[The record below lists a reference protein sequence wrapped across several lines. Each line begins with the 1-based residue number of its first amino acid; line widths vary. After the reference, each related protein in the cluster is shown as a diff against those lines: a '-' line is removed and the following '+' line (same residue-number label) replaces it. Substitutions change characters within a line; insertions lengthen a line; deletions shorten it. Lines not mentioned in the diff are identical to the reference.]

1 MQLTPLGDLIGTD
14 VFTFRLSVTLW
25 SCILC
30 KFWIIGPPSAP
41 DKTYMS
47 ALPLS
52 ARLYVGAT
60 IAIGATLVVLLGPR
74 SNFDNL
80 PLFVVLLLTSAITS
94 AFKVSLPL
102 AKSGSTMSVSYAVD
116 FAALLLLGPNETML
130 VAVTSAWSQCTFRM
144 NTKNP
149 MYRTLFSMACLAIT
163 VQASGFAYES
173 LGGVPGTL
181 ADTVAG
187 IARPLVGA
195 ATMYFIF
202 NTCLIAIAVSLATK
216 QGFVAVWNQNFLWSA
231 PSYFVGAGAA
241 AIATLAVMTS
251 GVWLALLAAAPL
263 YLTYRTYKVYL
274 GRIDDERRHVEEMAD
289 LHLATIEALAL
300 AIDAKDQTAQSH
312 IRRVQVYATSIARG
326 LGMSDTEIQ
335 GVKTAAL
342 LHDIGKL
349 AVPEHILSKP
359 GPLTQEEFQKIRVH
373 PQVGA
378 EIISAVPFPY
388 PVAPLILSHH
398 ERWDGKGYPQ
408 GLKGEEIPLGA
419 RILSVVDYYDA
430 LTSDRPYH
438 KAMTPEAAMALLQQE
453 AGRALD
459 PQVVQMFVKMAPDM
473 EAAAETIEHATPR
486 RLSLEPVNERGR
498 PAVGFSPETTKTST
512 VFEDIALAHREIYA
526 LYEIAQTMGT
536 SLGVADTMALISSK
550 LSNLVPF
557 SACGLF
563 LFDEEADSLR
573 CRFATGV
580 EADAIG
586 TMTVRAGQGLAG
598 WVARNRRPLV
608 NARPSAEFEAAGLAK
623 STSLQ
628 SALVAPLVFSDRF
641 IGTLAVYSTQ
651 PDFYTDDHR
660 RLLDRVSEQASAVIH
675 NSIVFEQTQE
685 DSLTDPLTGLPNTR
699 FMFMHLT
706 RELARAERL
715 KAEVALLVMDLDN
728 FKEINDSHGH
738 HVGDRALREVAT
750 VLRSGI
756 RPYDICV
763 RYAGDEFIVVLSGC
777 GADEA
782 ERKRVELQR
791 TVDEVLF
798 EARPGRRLPL
808 AISVGAAIYPQ
819 DGDSY
824 EALLA
829 TADSRMYRDK
839 QRRKQRVEVRPAATG
854 TDGIPAVNVPLQP
867 PTPEITEID
876 IQRAGFG
883 VL

>member
-1 MQLTPLGDLIGTD
+1 ML
-14 VFTFRLSVTLW
+14 VRLPDA
-25 SCILC
+25 
-30 KFWIIGPPSAP
+30 KFAEPVLFVALLVLSSMTAAL
-41 DKTYMS
+41 KVH
-47 ALPLS
+47 LPL
-52 ARLYVGAT
+52 T
-60 IAIGATLVVLLGPR
+60 T
-74 SNFDNL
+74 
-80 PLFVVLLLTSAITS
+80 
-94 AFKVSLPL
+94 
-102 AKSGSTMSVSYAVD
+102 SGSTMSVSYAVD
-116 FAALLLLGPNETML
+116 FAALLMLGPNETML
-130 VAVTSAWSQCTFRM
+130 VAVVSAWSQCTFRM
-144 NTKNP
+144 KSRNP
-149 MYRTLFSMACLAIT
+149 VYRTMFSMACLAIT
-163 VQASGFAYES
+163 VQASGLAYEA
-173 LGGVPGTL
+173 LGGVPGQL
-181 ADTVAG
+181 AHDVAG
-187 IARPLVGA
+187 VARPLVAA

-202 NTCLIAIAVSLATK
+202 NTCLIAVAVSLATR
-216 QGFVAVWNQNFLWSA
+216 QTFVAVWNQNFLWSA

-241 AIATLAVMTS
+241 ALATWTAMNA
-251 GVWLALLAAAPL
+251 GVWLTALTAAPL

-438 KAMTPEAAMALLQQE
+438 KAMTPEAALALLQQE

-459 PQVVQMFVKMAPDM
+459 PAVVLTFVKMAAEM
-473 EAAAETIEHATPR
+473 EAVAGTIETATPR
-486 RLSLEPVNERGR
+486 RLSLEPTNERGR
-498 PAVGFSPETTKTST
+498 PAVGFQPESAKSST

-557 SACGLF
+557 SASALF
-563 LFDEEADSLR
+563 LFDEEADNLR

-586 TMTVRAGQGLAG
+586 GMTVRAGQGLAG

-623 STSLQ
+623 STTLQ

-651 PDFYTDDHR
+651 ADFYTDDHR

-728 FKEINDSHGH
+728 FKEINDNHGH

-839 QRRKQRVEVRPAATG
+839 SRRKQRVQVQPLATG
-854 TDGIPAVNVPLQP
+854 TDGIPAVSVPLQASQ
-867 PTPEITEID
+867 EITEID

>member
-1 MQLTPLGDLIGTD
+1 M
-14 VFTFRLSVTLW
+14 R
-25 SCILC
+25 
-30 KFWIIGPPSAP
+30 
-41 DKTYMS
+41 

-52 ARLYVGAT
+52 ARIYIGVT
-60 IAIGATLVVLLGPR
+60 VAIGAALMVWLGPKA
-74 SNFDNL
+74 SFAD
-80 PLFVVLLLTSAITS
+80 PLLLTALLLTSAITS

-116 FAALLLLGPNETML
+116 FAALLLLGANETMI
-130 VAVTSAWSQCTFRM
+130 VAVVSAWSQCTFRM
-144 NTKNP
+144 NVKNP
-149 MYRTLFSMACLAIT
+149 AYRTLFSMACLAIT
-163 VQASGFAYES
+163 VQAAGVAYAA
-173 LGGVPGTL
+173 LGGVPGSL
-181 ADTVAG
+181 AHDIAG
-187 IARPLVGA
+187 IARPLIGA
-195 ATMYFIF
+195 ATMYFLF
-202 NTCLIAIAVSLATK
+202 NTCLIAIAVALATK
-216 QGFVAVWNQNFLWSA
+216 QQFWSVWNQNFLWSA
-231 PSYFVGAGAA
+231 PSYFVGAAAA
-241 AIATLAVMTS
+241 AIGTWALVSKGT
-251 GVWLALLAAAPL
+251 GIWLAIVVGPMI
-263 YLTYRTYKVYL
+263 YLTYRSYKVYL
-274 GRIDDERRHVEEMAD
+274 GRIDDERRHVQEMAD

-312 IRRVQVYATSIARG
+312 IRRVQVYATGLARG
-326 LGMSDTEIQ
+326 LGMSDTEVQ

-419 RILSVVDYYDA
+419 RILSVVDYFDA

-438 KAMTPEAAMALLQQE
+438 KAMTHEAAMALLQQE
-453 AGRALD
+453 ASRALD
-459 PQVVQMFVKMAPDM
+459 PTVVAMFVSMQAEM
-473 EAAAETIEHATPR
+473 AAAAGTIDTSTPR
-486 RLSLEPVNERGR
+486 RLSLEPTNERGR
-498 PAVGFSPETTKTST
+498 PAVGFQPESTKSST

-550 LSNLVPF
+550 LTNLVPF
-557 SACGLF
+557 SSCALF
-563 LFDEEADSLR
+563 LFDEEADTLR

-580 EADAIG
+580 EAEAIG
-586 TMTVRAGQGLAG
+586 SMTVRAGQGLTG

-608 NARPSAEFEAAGLAK
+608 NARPSAEFEAAGLTAVA
-623 STSLQ
+623 TTLQ
-628 SALVAPLVFSDRF
+628 SALVAPLVFGDRF

-651 PDFYTDDHR
+651 ADFYSDDHR

-685 DSLTDPLTGLPNTR
+685 DSLTDSLTGLPNTR

-706 RELARAERL
+706 RELARAERI
-715 KAEVALLVMDLDN
+715 KGEVALLVMDLDS
-728 FKEINDSHGH
+728 FKQINDNHGH

-750 VLRSGI
+750 VLRSAI

-777 GADEA
+777 GAEEA
-782 ERKRVELQR
+782 DRKRLELQH
-791 TVDEVLF
+791 TVDDVLF

-808 AISVGAAIYPQ
+808 AISIGAAIYPH

-839 QRRKQRVEVRPAATG
+839 ARRKQRVQVQEAATG
-854 TDGIPAVNVPLQP
+854 TDGIPAVSVPLP
-867 PTPEITEID
+867 ATTEDITEID
-876 IQRAGFG
+876 IHRAAFG